1 MLLVK
6 KGCYRIVDSLR
17 DPAAE
22 INAKNNDE
30 VGILNK
36 FKLAI
41 FSSF

>member
-6 KGCYRIVDSLR
+6 KGRYRIVDSLR
-17 DPAAE
+17 DPGAE
-22 INAKNNDE
+22 INAKDNDE